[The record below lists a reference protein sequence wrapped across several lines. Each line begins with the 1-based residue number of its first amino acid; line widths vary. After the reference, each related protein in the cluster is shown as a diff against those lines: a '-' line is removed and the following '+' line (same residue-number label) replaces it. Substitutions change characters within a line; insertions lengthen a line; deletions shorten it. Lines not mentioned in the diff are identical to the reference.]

1 MKQNKLYNV
10 AIYCRLS
17 LDDGNEGDSSS
28 IKTQKIMLEE
38 YVKEKGFIIYDY
50 YIDDGFSGLNFNRPA
65 FKRMIKDIEAGFV
78 NLVITKDLSR
88 LGRDYIMTGYYN
100 EIFFPSHDVRYISIN
115 DNVDTLYDNNDIAP
129 FKNILNDMYAKDI
142 SRKVKSAK
150 RLLMQKGMYMA
161 AQPPYG
167 YKKDPNDK
175 NHLVIDE
182 EAAKTVRLIFDLAL
196 TNIGVV
202 KITRE
207 LNNRK
212 IVPPS
217 IYKANNGDLRFT
229 KLTETRRQMYKNYD
243 IETWNTVTVGAI
255 LRDIVYIGDM
265 ENHKYEVKNYK
276 TKKCTKVPK
285 EEHIIVRNTHE
296 AIISRSDFE
305 HVQELIRH
313 RQRPSRHNHPNL
325 FKGLIKCENC
335 GRTLNLYYNKRRDGR
350 LVWGYRCIG
359 NSVRNGIDIE
369 ANTIRYLE
377 IYNVVKD
384 KIKSLITSLNLSDD
398 VFLNNI
404 IEKAN
409 TDDELQKLVDEK
421 NKLLVR
427 LQKIEK
433 IVIKLYEDLIEE
445 NLSSSNYQ
453 KMLDKYQEE
462 QKEINNRL
470 NEIEDKFL
478 KNSLNEK
485 NILKLK
491 QALKEYLNFDELT
504 PELINSLIDH
514 ITLSHIKVINGVKTR
529 NIKIAY
535 KYVS

>member
-1 MKQNKLYNV
+1 MFALQQRASRIISKNV
-10 AIYCRLS
+10 IR
-17 LDDGNEGDSSS
+17 GNG
-28 IKTQKIMLEE
+28 T
-38 YVKEKGFIIYDY
+38 VTF
-50 YIDDGFSGLNFNRPA
+50 
-65 FKRMIKDIEAGFV
+65 IEALL
-78 NLVITKDLSR
+78 NLFNS
-88 LGRDYIMTGYYN
+88 
-100 EIFFPSHDVRYISIN
+100 
-115 DNVDTLYDNNDIAP
+115 
-129 FKNILNDMYAKDI
+129 
-142 SRKVKSAK
+142 
-150 RLLMQKGMYMA
+150 
-161 AQPPYG
+161 
-167 YKKDPNDK
+167 
-175 NHLVIDE
+175 
-182 EAAKTVRLIFDLAL
+182 
-196 TNIGVV
+196 
-202 KITRE
+202 
-207 LNNRK
+207 
-212 IVPPS
+212 
-217 IYKANNGDLRFT
+217 
-229 KLTETRRQMYKNYD
+229 
-243 IETWNTVTVGAI
+243 
-255 LRDIVYIGDM
+255 DM

-359 NSVRNGIDIE
+359 NSVRNGIDTE

-398 VFLNNI
+398 VFLNTI

-409 TDDELQKLVDEK
+409 TDDELQKLVDEN

-445 NLSSSNYQ
+445 SLSSSNYQ

-470 NEIEDKFL
+470 KEIEDKFL

-491 QALKEYLNFDELT
+491 HALKEYLNFDELT

>member
-1 MKQNKLYNV
+1 MAEMRVIHQVLKL
-10 AIYCRLS
+10 
-17 LDDGNEGDSSS
+17 
-28 IKTQKIMLEE
+28 KKIMLEE
-38 YVKEKGFIIYDY
+38 YVKEKGFNIYDY
-50 YIDDGFSGLNFNRPA
+50 YIDDGFSSLDFNRPA

-78 NLVITKDLSR
+78 NLVITKYLSR

-150 RLLMQKGMYMA
+150 RLLMQKGVYMA
-161 AQPPYG
+161 SQAPYG

-175 NHLVIDE
+175 SHLIIDE

-229 KLTETRRQMYKNYD
+229 KLTETKRQMYKNYD

-285 EEHIIVRNTHE
+285 EEHIIVRNTHV

-305 HVQELIRH
+305 YVQELIRH
-313 RQRPSRHNHPNL
+313 RQSPSRHNHPNL

-359 NSVRNGIDIE
+359 NSVGNGIDTE

-409 TDDELQKLVDEK
+409 ADDELQKLVDEK

-491 QALKEYLNFDELT
+491 HALKEYLNFDELT
-504 PELINSLIDH
+504 PELINNLIDH

>member
-1 MKQNKLYNV
+1 
-10 AIYCRLS
+10 
-17 LDDGNEGDSSS
+17 
-28 IKTQKIMLEE
+28 
-38 YVKEKGFIIYDY
+38 
-50 YIDDGFSGLNFNRPA
+50 
-65 FKRMIKDIEAGFV
+65 
-78 NLVITKDLSR
+78 
-88 LGRDYIMTGYYN
+88 
-100 EIFFPSHDVRYISIN
+100 
-115 DNVDTLYDNNDIAP
+115 
-129 FKNILNDMYAKDI
+129 MYAKDI

-150 RLLMQKGMYMA
+150 RLLMQKGYFTA
-161 AQPPYG
+161 SQPPYG

-175 NHLVIDE
+175 NHLIIDE
-182 EAAKTVRLIFDLAL
+182 EATKTVRLIFDLAL

-202 KITRE
+202 RITRE

-217 IYKANNGDLRFT
+217 IYKANNRDLRFT

-243 IETWNTVTVGAI
+243 IESWNTVTVGAI

-296 AIISRSDFE
+296 AIISRSDFK

-325 FKGLIKCENC
+325 FKGIIKCENC

-359 NSVRNGIDIE
+359 NSVRNGMDTE

-421 NKLLVR
+421 
-427 LQKIEK
+427 
-433 IVIKLYEDLIEE
+433 
-445 NLSSSNYQ
+445 
-453 KMLDKYQEE
+453 
-462 QKEINNRL
+462 IN
-470 NEIEDKFL
+470 FL
-478 KNSLNEK
+478 
-485 NILKLK
+485 
-491 QALKEYLNFDELT
+491 
-504 PELINSLIDH
+504 
-514 ITLSHIKVINGVKTR
+514 
-529 NIKIAY
+529 
-535 KYVS
+535 

>member
-1 MKQNKLYNV
+1 MKQKELYKT

-17 LDDGNEGDSSS
+17 LDDGSEGDSSS
-28 IKTQKIMLEE
+28 IHTQKMLL
-38 YVKEKGFIIYDY
+38 EKYCKDNGYEIYDY
-50 YIDDGFSGLNFNRPA
+50 YIDDGYSGLNYNRPN
-65 FKRMIKDIEAGFV
+65 FQRMLQDIENGKID
-78 NLVITKDLSR
+78 LVITKDLSR
-88 LGRDYIMTGYYN
+88 LGRDYIMTGYYTEIYFN
-100 EIFFPSHDVRYISIN
+100 EKGVRYIAVN
-115 DNVDTLYDNNDIAP
+115 DNIDTINDNNDIAP

-150 RLLMQKGMYMA
+150 RLRMHKGYYISC
-161 AQPPYG
+161 QPPYG
-167 YKKDPNDK
+167 YKVNPNDPNQ
-175 NHLVIDE
+175 LVIDE
-182 EAAKTVRLIFDLAL
+182 EVVDIVKLIFRLAL
-196 TNIGVV
+196 NNNGVV
-202 KITRE
+202 KIVQE
-207 LNNRK
+207 LNKRG
-212 IVPPS
+212 IDTPS
-217 IYKANNGDLRFT
+217 IYKAKNGDKRCLTSIEQRKSKFT
-229 KLTETRRQMYKNYD
+229 YD
-243 IETWNTVTVGAI
+243 EINKWNTNTVGKI

-359 NSVRNGIDIE
+359 NSVRNGIDTE

-384 KIKSLITSLNLSDD
+384 KIKSLITSLKLSDD

-453 KMLDKYQEE
+453 KVLDKYQEE

-470 NEIEDKFL
+470 KEIEDKFL
-478 KNSLNEK
+478 KNSLNEN

-491 QALKEYLNFDELT
+491 HALKEYLNFDELT

>member
-1 MKQNKLYNV
+1 M
-10 AIYCRLS
+10 
-17 LDDGNEGDSSS
+17 
-28 IKTQKIMLEE
+28 MLEK
-38 YVKEKGFIIYDY
+38 YCKDNNYTIKEI
-50 YIDDGFSGLNFNRPA
+50 YIDDGVSGLTFERSG
-65 FKRMIKDIEAGFV
+65 FQRMLKDIEAGKI
-78 NLVITKDLSR
+78 NMVITKDLSR
-88 LGRDYIMTGYYN
+88 LGRDYLQTGYYT
-100 EIFFPSHDVRYISIN
+100 EQYFPLHNVRYIAVN
-115 DNVDTLYDNNDIAP
+115 DGVDTLIDNNDIAP
-129 FKNILNDMYAKDI
+129 FKNILNDMYAKDL

-150 RLLMQKGMYMA
+150 RQRALNGLYIS

-167 YKKDPNDK
+167 YIKDPSNK
-175 NHLVIDE
+175 NHLVVDE
-182 EAAKTVRLIFDLAL
+182 DIRHVIELIFKLSKEGNGAPFIAKYLEEHQILSPSAYKSLKGDTRFDRYKDEPYKWKAVTVRKIL
-196 TNIGVV
+196 T
-202 KITRE
+202 
-207 LNNRK
+207 
-212 IVPPS
+212 
-217 IYKANNGDLRFT
+217 
-229 KLTETRRQMYKNYD
+229 
-243 IETWNTVTVGAI
+243 
-255 LRDIVYIGDM
+255 DIVYCGHM

-359 NSVRNGIDIE
+359 NSVRNGIDTE

-398 VFLNNI
+398 VFLNTI

-485 NILKLK
+485 NILQLK
-491 QALKEYLNFDELT
+491 HALKEYLNFDELT

-514 ITLSHIKVINGVKTR
+514 ITLSHIKVIKGVKTR